1 MLNIT
6 MKAFSIELTVWHMML
21 SMFSQ
26 WLSTVPL
33 NLGTMLPVLLADRKM
48 KSLISLMLKMVEIL
62 NSTTKSMELPME
74 VKVLETPLEEE
85 EATLP
90 IFQLR

>member
-6 MKAFSIELTVWHMML
+6 IKVFSIELTVWHMML

-26 WLSTVPL
+26 WLSIVPL

-74 VKVLETPLEEE
+74 VEVLETPLEEE

>member
-6 MKAFSIELTVWHMML
+6 IKVFSIELTVWHMML
-21 SMFSQ
+21 SMFSP

-74 VKVLETPLEEE
+74 VEVLETPLEEE